1 MCMEWGLESI
11 QMGTGLTV
19 VLHREAAEGSFV
31 VVTCLRAQILVDPFF
46 SLVLQSI
53 MV

>member
-19 VLHREAAEGSFV
+19 VLHREGSLV
-31 VVTCLRAQILVDPFF
+31 VVTCLRAQILVNPFF
-46 SLVLQSI
+46 LLVLQSI
-53 MV
+53 VV